1 MQSIYNRIVLETR
14 GAPSTFTSFPRLP
27 PEVQNMIW
35 QIAID
40 SVRPRVVE
48 VKENIELAPR
58 SCRSKYGGKRQF
70 ISTCPIP
77 GVLHACRASRSLAL
91 RRWRLCF
98 AARYQ
103 EPKIFFDLEED
114 FLYFGRDFDNIR
126 NFADAVDFKDRQA
139 TQLLAFHLRLQ
150 WASDYFYDGEDLS
163 FVLFEDFPNVKVVL
177 FPEYDL
183 DELVEIGDR
192 LRRRSSRL
200 AKPEPPK
207 AKRDP
212 KKTVIRFCG
221 TEREIDF
228 ESRSTQLVFDC
239 LEAREDLG
247 WIEPAMIRVDYYRAD
262 LSEFEYNE
270 DRRRLELALFTKYR
284 AEMFEKRKKRSRNCS
299 TSESSHAENQDISTS
314 AEETSIKTM
323 SYLSGSGLL
332 QILNDYRADMNF

>member
-1 MQSIYNRIVLETR
+1 
-14 GAPSTFTSFPRLP
+14 
-27 PEVQNMIW
+27 MIW
-35 QIAID
+35 QSAIN
-40 SVRPRVVE
+40 SVRPRIVE

-58 SCRSKYGGKRQF
+58 SCRSKYGGKKQF
-70 ISTCPIP
+70 VSACPIP

-91 RRWRLCF
+91 RRWCLCF

-126 NFADAVDFKDRQA
+126 NFADAVDFEDRQA
-139 TQLLAFHLRLQ
+139 TQLLAFHIRSQ

-163 FVLFEDFPNVKVVL
+163 FVLNEDFPNVKVVL

-183 DELVEIGDR
+183 DELVEIGKR
-192 LRRRSSRL
+192 LHRRSRRL

-221 TEREIDF
+221 TDREIDF
-228 ESRSTQLVFDC
+228 ESQTTELVFDC

-247 WIEPAMIRVDYYRAD
+247 WMEPVMISVDYYKTD
-262 LSEFEYNE
+262 LSDVEYNE
-270 DRRRLELALFTKYR
+270 DQRRLEKALFTKYL
-284 AEMFEKRKKRSRNCS
+284 AEMHEKRKKKEPKSGS
-299 TSESSHAENQDISTS
+299 TSESSDDQIQNESTS
-314 AEETSIKTM
+314 AEETSVKKM
-323 SYLSGSGLL
+323 SYFSGSGLL
-332 QILNDYRADMNF
+332 QIFNAYRAEMDL